1 VILVATNFA
10 KSLVLT
16 RLPEFLQP
24 AVEMADRLIQ
34 RFQKVKLFQAVSCLA
49 LTRPILAVKR
59 ANPHGRV
66 RAHKQLPRS
75 HTAEG

>member
-10 KSLVLT
+10 RSLVLP

-24 AVEMADRLIQ
+24 AVAMADRLIR
-34 RFQKVKLFQAVSCLA
+34 RFQKFKLFQAVSSLA

-59 ANPHGRV
+59 PNPRGRI

-75 HTAEG
+75 KTAEG

>member
-1 VILVATNFA
+1 VILVATHFA

-24 AVEMADRLIQ
+24 AVVLADRLIQ
-34 RFQKVKLFQAVSCLA
+34 RFRKVKLFQAVSSVA
-49 LTRPILAVKR
+49 QSRPVLAVQR
-59 ANPHGRV
+59 VTPPGRV

-75 HTAEG
+75 NTVED